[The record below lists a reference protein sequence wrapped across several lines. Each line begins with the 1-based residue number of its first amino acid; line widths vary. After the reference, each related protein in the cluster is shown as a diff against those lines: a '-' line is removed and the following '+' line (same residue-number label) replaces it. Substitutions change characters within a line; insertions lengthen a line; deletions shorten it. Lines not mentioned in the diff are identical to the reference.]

1 MTTTTSPE
9 PQLIEGQPVLLV
21 IDIQGG
27 ESAGGDRSAIPFMS
41 GYQEAMDRAPALVA
55 KARAGG
61 VPIIFFQE
69 AHRRDLVDFG
79 RELDGAEGIHLLEGD
94 PGTDIDPALGVQ
106 PDDYVIRKRRYS
118 CFFGT
123 ELEILLKGLGV
134 DTLILIGGHT
144 DVCALHLRRRAP
156 ARLLLSGGRGRRGR
170 VEHRGP
176 RCLAPSHGLPPAGRQ
191 VHVGTN
197 RSRLRKSVAGR
208 AAWLSVGVPTGRPV
222 LAGFEPGRRLCGLS
236 DGLAGHVTQ

>member
-144 DVCALHLRRRAP
+144 DVCVHYTFVDGHQHDYFCRVVEDAVAGSSTEAHDASLRAMAYLQRA
-156 ARLLLSGGRGRRGR
+156 ARCTSAQIEAAFENLL
-170 VEHRGP
+170 
-176 RCLAPSHGLPPAGRQ
+176 PAGQ
-191 VHVGTN
+191 
-197 RSRLRKSVAGR
+197 
-208 AAWLSVGVPTGRPV
+208 
-222 LAGFEPGRRLCGLS
+222 PG
-236 DGLAGHVTQ
+236 